1 MNELAIVEFENH
13 RVLTT
18 QQLADAY
25 ETDAKVISK
34 NFERNKERYK
44 EGVHYYVLSGQELS
58 NFKGCRQIDDTLSP
72 TEGALK
78 YISILYLWTE
88 RGALRHAKSLGTD
101 KAWEV
106 YEMLE
111 DSYFKV
117 RQQVPQTLPEALRMA
132 ADIAEQNMK
141 LIKENE
147 RLKPKE
153 EFFDAVAESKDAM
166 PIGDAA
172 KVLNLGFG
180 RNRLFEFLR
189 EKGVLMQ
196 DNRPYQKYIDCGY
209 FRLIEQKWNTPN
221 GETKINIKTLVY
233 QKGLNYISKL
243 IKANGDRE
251 INI

>member
-1 MNELAIVEFENH
+1 MDMNKLKVIEIRTQ

-18 QQLADAY
+18 QQLAEAY
-25 ETDAKVISK
+25 ESDTKTISK
-34 NFERNKERYK
+34 NFERNKERYI
-44 EGVHYYVLSGQELS
+44 EGIHYYVLKGQELS
-58 NFKGCRQIDDTLSP
+58 DFKTCRQIDDKFKHIP
-72 TEGALK
+72 
-78 YISILYLWTE
+78 ILYLWTE

-106 YEMLE
+106 FEMLE
-111 DSYFKV
+111 DTYFRV
-117 RQQVPQTLPEALRMA
+117 REQLPPINDCPRNLPEALRMA

-141 LIKENE
+141 LKEENK

-189 EKGVLMQ
+189 QSNILMQ
-196 DNRPYQKYIDCGY
+196 DNKPYQKYIDCGY
-209 FRLIEQKWNTPN
+209 FRTIEQKWNTAD
-221 GETKINIKTLVY
+221 GETKINVKTLVY
-233 QKGLNYISKL
+233 QKGLNYIAKLVKNVNSK
-243 IKANGDRE
+243 
-251 INI
+251 